1 MCFSHFSGHRSQDC
15 VARGGH
21 LASIHSS
28 EDFQEIHEAAE
39 RAYVMNALFIG
50 AYEPSEGRWEWTD
63 GTAWDEGEMSQISNG
78 AQRDNWDG
86 NNEDEMAY
94 CNSACSNNHGWGDG
108 GIGTDHSF
116 WLKTDKTAKTWSKTR
131 QKEGEKR
138 QSKSLGGAL
147 LCLRRYP

>member
-1 MCFSHFSGHRSQDC
+1 M
-15 VARGGH
+15 ARGGH

-63 GTAWDEGEMSQISNG
+63 GTAWDEREISQISNG
-78 AQRDNWDG
+78 ALRNNWDG

-94 CNSACSNNHGWGDG
+94 CRMICLALRPLAGNSDPPDSSC
-108 GIGTDHSF
+108 
-116 WLKTDKTAKTWSKTR
+116 R
-131 QKEGEKR
+131 Q
-138 QSKSLGGAL
+138 
-147 LCLRRYP
+147 LCMLARPRRR

>member
-1 MCFSHFSGHRSQDC
+1 
-15 VARGGH
+15 
-21 LASIHSS
+21 
-28 EDFQEIHEAAE
+28 
-39 RAYVMNALFIG
+39 MNALFIG
-50 AYEPSEGRWEWTD
+50 AYEPTPGRWVWTD
-63 GTAWDEGEMSQISNG
+63 GTAWDEREMQGIAGGMYGDWNE
-78 AQRDNWDG
+78 NHDG
-86 NNEDEMAY
+86 NDEDEMAY